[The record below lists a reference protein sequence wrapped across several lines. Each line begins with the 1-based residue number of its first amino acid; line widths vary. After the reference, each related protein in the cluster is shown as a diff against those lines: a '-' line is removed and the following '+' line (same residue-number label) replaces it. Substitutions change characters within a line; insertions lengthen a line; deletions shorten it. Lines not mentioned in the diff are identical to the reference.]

1 MKREEIIEAIIEKH
15 REMSTE
21 TIMFH
26 QGVADALGLHITD
39 HKCLDL
45 IRHYGAMPAGR
56 LGEMTGLT
64 TGAVTGVIDRLEKAG
79 YVRRANDPKDRRRTI
94 VEPTQ
99 NKKWE
104 RKIEG
109 IFMPLHESL
118 HKLLSSYSDS
128 ELGFLLDVLTKSIE
142 MTREESKN
150 YEVVRFEELWDN
162 NKVMIKYASGKKG
175 RFFQEILEPYETL
188 CSQESV

>member
-1 MKREEIIEAIIEKH
+1 VSKRQELIQAIIEKR

-21 TIMFH
+21 TIMLH
-26 QGVADALGLHITD
+26 QSVADVLGLHITD

-45 IRHYGAMPAGR
+45 IRQYGAMPAGR
-56 LGEMTGLT
+56 LAELTGLT
-64 TGAVTGVIDRLEKAG
+64 TGAVTGIIDRLEKAG

-104 RKIEG
+104 RKIEA
-109 IFMPLHESL
+109 IFIPFHERM

-128 ELGFLLDVLTKSIE
+128 ELAFLLDVLTKSIE
-142 MTREESKN
+142 LTREESKKLRTMSLQRQSSS
-150 YEVVRFEELWDN
+150 VR
-162 NKVMIKYASGKKG
+162 
-175 RFFQEILEPYETL
+175 
-188 CSQESV
+188 